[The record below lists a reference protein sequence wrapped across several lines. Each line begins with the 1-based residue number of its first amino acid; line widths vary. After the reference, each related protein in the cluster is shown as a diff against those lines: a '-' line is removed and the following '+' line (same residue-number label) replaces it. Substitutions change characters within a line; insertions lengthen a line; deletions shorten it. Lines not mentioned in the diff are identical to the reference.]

1 MKVRMTSIF
10 GAGLLLAIALPL
22 CAQGAAD
29 SLLDRLVGEWRMTGQ
44 VRGKPAAY
52 RLTATPVLDKRFI
65 ELHMVDTAHPPT
77 YEARVFIG
85 RDTIPGRVL
94 VHWLDNTG
102 AAFSVPAAAG
112 TVRGDTLQFEFAY
125 SDGPFRDTFVYRGPA
140 LGWRFRLES
149 GDRHGGWQRFAEY
162 DVTPARPAEK

>member
-1 MKVRMTSIF
+1 MKVRMTSIPV
-10 GAGLLLAIALPL
+10 AALLLAVALPL
-22 CAQGAAD
+22 RGQAVSD
-29 SLLDRLVGEWRMTGQ
+29 SLLERLVGEWRMTGQ

-65 ELHMVDTAHPPT
+65 EMRMVDTAQPHG
-77 YEARVFIG
+77 YEALVFIG

-94 VHWLDNTG
+94 AHWLDNTG

-149 GDRHGGWQRFAEY
+149 GDRHGGWRLFAEY
-162 DVTPARPAEK
+162 DVTPVRPAEK